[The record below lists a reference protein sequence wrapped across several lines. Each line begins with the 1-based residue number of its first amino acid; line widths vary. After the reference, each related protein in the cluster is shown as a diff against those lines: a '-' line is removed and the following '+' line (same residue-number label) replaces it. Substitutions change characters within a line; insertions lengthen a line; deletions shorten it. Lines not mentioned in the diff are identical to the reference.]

1 MAEFSGK
8 IIEAYFSNSEKDTI
22 CIMWNN
28 DASGKEVLEEFYV
41 KTDPDNHYFKA
52 LLKEIPLEEIEEH
65 TQKRAVV
72 YMEELK
78 RIAKRWSL
86 SVAKDIDPKSIDKR
100 ISSRI
105 IQLVCDF
112 DKDDKA
118 LQELMFRLKL
128 RIFEQDAVKNSK
140 NADGKAMIRKAEEP
154 IEVLMAYAETIGKLG
169 KRVKN

>member
-8 IIEAYFSNSEKDTI
+8 IIEAYFSNNEKDTI

-41 KTDPDNHYFKA
+41 QTDPDNAYFKS
-52 LLKEIPLEEIEEH
+52 LLKEVSLEEIEEQ

-72 YMEELK
+72 YMEEIK
-78 RIAKRWSL
+78 RLAKRWSL
-86 SVAKDIDPKSIDKR
+86 SEPKDIDPKSIDKR
-100 ISSRI
+100 VGTRI
-105 IQLVCDF
+105 IKLICDF
-112 DKDDKA
+112 DKDDKE

-169 KRVKN
+169 KRVKQ

>member
-28 DASGKEVLEEFYV
+28 DAGEKETLEEFYC

-78 RIAKRWSL
+78 RIELECFNSL
-86 SVAKDIDPKSIDKR
+86 GRSQA
-100 ISSRI
+100 
-105 IQLVCDF
+105 C
-112 DKDDKA
+112 A
-118 LQELMFRLKL
+118 
-128 RIFEQDAVKNSK
+128 
-140 NADGKAMIRKAEEP
+140 
-154 IEVLMAYAETIGKLG
+154 
-169 KRVKN
+169 RVSGGACQVYQFGERG

>member
-8 IIEAYFSNSEKDTI
+8 IIEAYFSNNEKDTI

-28 DASGKEVLEEFYV
+28 DAGGKETLEEFYI
-41 KTDPDNHYFKA
+41 KADPDNHYFKA

-72 YMEELK
+72 YMEEIK
-78 RIAKRWSL
+78 RLAKRWSF
-86 SVAKDIDPKSIDKR
+86 SEAKDIDPKSIDKVVSTR
-100 ISSRI
+100 IVNLI
-105 IQLVCDF
+105 CNF
-112 DKDDKA
+112 DKDDKVQ
-118 LQELMFRLKL
+118 QELMFRLKL
-128 RIFEQDAVKNSK
+128 RLFEKDAVKDSK
-140 NADGKAMIRKAEEP
+140 NVDGKSMIRKAEEP

>member
-8 IIEAYFSNSEKDTI
+8 VIEAYFSNNDKDTI
-22 CIMWNN
+22 CVMWNN
-28 DASGKEVLEEFYV
+28 DASGKEVLEEFYI

-52 LLKEIPLEEIEEH
+52 LLKEVPLEEIEKH
-65 TQKRAVV
+65 TQKRAEV
-72 YMEELK
+72 YMQELK
-78 RIAKRWSL
+78 RLVKRWSL
-86 SVAKDIDPKSIDKR
+86 SEPKDIDPKSIDKR

-105 IQLVCDF
+105 IQLLCDF
-112 DKDDKA
+112 DKDDKP
-118 LQELMFRLKL
+118 LQEIMFRLKL
-128 RIFEQDAVKNSK
+128 RMFEQDAVKNSK